1 MTSFNEWL
9 EQRDERFHENDD
21 KPWKDMPQTRNY
33 SQIAGFNDL
42 MDGLHALRDELLL
55 RRKSSKDVSP
65 ETSGA
70 HMKEAQRISH
80 LIELLETE
88 RLGESAVKDL
98 VDEIEN
104 ELVKYGLKKN
114 PHGPFVA
121 GKSHYHNYGGKSNT
135 ASPNTRSSYASGLPN
150 RSTVMQNY

>member
-21 KPWKDMPQTRNY
+21 KPWKSMPQTRNY

-65 ETSGA
+65 ELIFSSTWQAIWSLISNLISRNSNPNSSRITS
-70 HMKEAQRISH
+70 ILS
-80 LIELLETE
+80 IC
-88 RLGESAVKDL
+88 
-98 VDEIEN
+98 
-104 ELVKYGLKKN
+104 
-114 PHGPFVA
+114 
-121 GKSHYHNYGGKSNT
+121 
-135 ASPNTRSSYASGLPN
+135 
-150 RSTVMQNY
+150 STVNFILIT